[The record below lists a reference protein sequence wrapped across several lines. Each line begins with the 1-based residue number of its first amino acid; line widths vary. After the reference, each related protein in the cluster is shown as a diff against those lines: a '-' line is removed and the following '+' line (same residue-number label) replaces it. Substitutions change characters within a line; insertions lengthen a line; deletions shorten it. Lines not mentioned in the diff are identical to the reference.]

1 MRLNLYPIDDS
12 KVKGWGE
19 GVRKMAFPAWFLI
32 RVYTSH
38 PCSAR
43 RRGFSQAESPHS
55 RTLSPPC
62 SKLIARHFLK
72 TPSVRFPL
80 LRKGNRCLVPPARGG
95 NL

>member
-43 RRGFSQAESPHS
+43 RRGFCRQNPP
-55 RTLSPPC
+55 TPVPSPP
-62 SKLIARHFLK
+62 LLK
-72 TPSVRFPL
+72 
-80 LRKGNRCLVPPARGG
+80 GG
-95 NL
+95 EGWGEGGFE